1 MRLEQL
7 TVGQRVRF
15 HPIIGG
21 RHDGNLY
28 LVRALGELHGCAVA
42 WLEGKAG
49 CVDVRALSA
58 PRPGQ
63 DNYGLGQDG
72 P

>member
-1 MRLEQL
+1 MKVSEICIGMQ
-7 TVGQRVRF
+7 VRF

-21 RHDGNLY
+21 NHDQNLY
-28 LVRALGELHGCAVA
+28 RVTALGVLHGQEVA

-49 CVDVRALSA
+49 CVDLRALSV
-58 PRPGQ
+58 PVGLSCPRRPGVEK
-63 DNYGLGQDG
+63 